1 MTGFFESL
9 RLSVTVIVYSQF
21 SLTSVFPDVVLAQAK
36 QAIYLKA
43 ALAVERKLKTFFLQL
58 F

>member
-1 MTGFFESL
+1 M
-9 RLSVTVIVYSQF
+9 
-21 SLTSVFPDVVLAQAK
+21 FPDVVLAQAK
-36 QAIYLKA
+36 QAVYLKA